1 MAGAYLIELRVFVRN
16 YLEMGF
22 LLPSIRI
29 RDNLDNA
36 PDSYSIIIN
45 GSIRGSGTI
54 ESGREM
60 AINPGNVLT
69 QIEGT
74 RPKSRRSGL
83 MPLDRSCRPRNM
95 PKPVVIPW

>member
-1 MAGAYLIELRVFVRN
+1 MAGGYLIESWVFVRK
-16 YLEMGF
+16 LSAEMGF

-74 RPKSRRSGL
+74 PAKEPAFGL
-83 MPLDRSCRPRNM
+83 DAAWIDPADRE
-95 PKPVVIPW
+95 